1 MKCGLLSYFSLAKK
15 MNRKMRSRQKASVS
29 YRYGLPTSTI
39 FIFERSTEARLCNC
53 SAKQPSPHDRF
64 VDNPFIM
71 SALVPRVGT
80 GMSVQSQMSSSGRT
94 PSGRT
99 PSGSALACN
108 RCSKPLATTC
118 FLCSCDC
125 IFCEGKFYTSFF
137 IHINFVGA

>member
-1 MKCGLLSYFSLAKK
+1 

-29 YRYGLPTSTI
+29 TATTYLWYLCRAPF
-39 FIFERSTEARLCNC
+39 FIFQRSRR
-53 SAKQPSPHDRF
+53 PSRPSVTTPPQYCFANNHTLTAAIIH
-64 VDNPFIM
+64 NPFIM

-80 GMSVQSQMSSSGRT
+80 GMSVQSQMSSSGR

-125 IFCEGKFYTSFF
+125 IFCEGKLYTSFV
-137 IHINFVGA
+137 IHIDFVGSVIVI